1 MVIPHSDDN
10 GGMIEI
16 HVRYYQRHSLLR
28 GGIFYFFVRAGKWG
42 EVTSKCAK
50 PGENRN
56 ESVRGTLGR
65 EKKRREEL
73 PSFRPSVVPCAPPI
87 FHFSWVFFSPPSTE
101 GASVEERGRHSREI
115 VKLRPIMKARQTC
128 VQTKARQMCVQT
140 KARQMQSK

>member
-1 MVIPHSDDN
+1 MPSLKEESLVVIPRSDDN

-16 HVRYYQRHSLLR
+16 HVRYYRRHSLLR

-87 FHFSWVFFSPPSTE
+87 FHFSCFFFRPPPLKEPLWRREDATR
-101 GASVEERGRHSREI
+101 ERLSN
-115 VKLRPIMKARQTC
+115 
-128 VQTKARQMCVQT
+128 
-140 KARQMQSK
+140 